1 MFIKYYPIIVLAFVL
16 LQVVYGLIRKNDN
29 YGKLDWYSYKK
40 SRHRRQP
47 CTWDTYA
54 LCDGNSHRRISYPG
68 CERFVDCRVSNKPIM
83 NCGQGTL
90 FNQNLQVCDWPD
102 NVKCLCV
109 PA

>member
-68 CERFVDCRVSNKPIM
+68 CEFVDCRVSNKPIM